1 MKRISDKWLVAVR
14 VLCAIALLSVGFAHK
29 VPVVFPEQVAPAELA
44 AYVLPDGTLPDICLT
59 MEHGSDDQD
68 HAYSGDCEA
77 CRLSATI
84 LLPQPADMVG
94 ERIALAGEPSFIP
107 RADALPRLVLAPNAS
122 PRAPPAELTV

>member
-1 MKRISDKWLVAVR
+1 MKRICDKWLVAVR

-29 VPVVFPEQVAPAELA
+29 VPVVFPEQIAAAELA

-59 MEHGSDDQD
+59 MEHGSDRD

-84 LLPQPADMVG
+84 LLPAPADMVG
-94 ERIALAGEPSFIP
+94 ERIALAEEPLFVPRAAVIP
-107 RADALPRLVLAPNAS
+107 RLILAPNAS
-122 PRAPPAELTV
+122 PRAPPAEMTV